1 MIKMKTKVF
10 MLSMATVFMMAA
22 CTGTHDPD
30 DNDPS
35 GVTGPFTLSVDKA
48 EIESDGQDAAVF
60 TITDAEGRVLT
71 DSEHIRNASFQIV
84 ETGEWRTDIGSGE
97 APNVFT
103 SISDGTYTIKAMYE
117 GEYCQN
123 EVKVTSKNRSAYEL
137 FHKNVLIYRFT
148 ATWCQFCPSMT
159 VALDKMNDYSD
170 DHSIVM
176 EFHGND
182 QYTFPA
188 ISDYANEIYGTKG
201 FPYCIYSLA
210 QESGKRTVN
219 DIHRTIKSVL
229 TDYPARTGIKGSA
242 SVQDGSLVVDAAVK
256 ASAEGEYDL
265 VLAVLKDDCKPS
277 TPADGSTVYEDEYD
291 NVIVGITGNF
301 KNMSADK
308 FSLGK
313 NEEKQIS
320 RQIPDFSVS
329 DPDKY
334 EVILYTL
341 VKAADGKTV
350 VDNAVSIPLGE
361 STDYRYN

>member
-1 MIKMKTKVF
+1 MKNNVFLLSFMTVF
-10 MLSMATVFMMAA
+10 MLAA
-22 CTGTHDPD
+22 CAGAHDPD
-30 DNDPS
+30 DGSISD
-35 GVTGPFTLSVDKA
+35 VTAPFTLSVDKP
-48 EIESDGQDAAVF
+48 EIESDGKDAAIF
-60 TITDAEGRVLT
+60 TITDAQGRILT
-71 DSEHIRNASFQIV
+71 DAGHIRNTSFQIV

-123 EVKVTSKNRSAYEL
+123 EVTVTSKNRSAYEL

-159 VALDKMNDYSD
+159 VALDKINDWSE

-182 QYTFPA
+182 QYTFDA
-188 ISDYANEIYGTKG
+188 ISSYANEIYGTKG

-219 DIHRTIKSVL
+219 DIQRAIKSVL
-229 TDYPARTGIKGSA
+229 VDYPAKTGIKGSA
-242 SVQDGSLVVDAAVK
+242 SVQDGGVVVNATVK

-265 VLAVLKDDCKPS
+265 VMAVLKDDCKPS
-277 TPADGSTVYEDEYD
+277 APADGSTVYEDEYD
-291 NVIVGITGNF
+291 DVIVGITGNF
-301 KNMSADK
+301 KNMSSER

-313 NEEKQIS
+313 NEEKQVRKEIAEF
-320 RQIPDFSVS
+320 PVS
-329 DPDKY
+329 DPGKY

-341 VKAADGKTV
+341 VKTEEGKTV

-361 STDYRYN
+361 SVDYRYN